1 MLFQYFFDLKNYWSL
16 CYMFRNGYIFLIT
29 LSELVNFVFKI
40 CRYFLNR
47 GEMVKFNFGAST

>member
-1 MLFQYFFDLKNYWSL
+1 
-16 CYMFRNGYIFLIT
+16 MFRNGYIFLIT

-40 CRYFLNR
+40 CRYFLKR